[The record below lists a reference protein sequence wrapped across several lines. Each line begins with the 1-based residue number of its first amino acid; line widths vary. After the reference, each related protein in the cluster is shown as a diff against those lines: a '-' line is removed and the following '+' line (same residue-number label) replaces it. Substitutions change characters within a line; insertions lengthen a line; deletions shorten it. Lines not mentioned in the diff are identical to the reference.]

1 MKRRFLSTL
10 MALCLAL
17 SLLPTA
23 AFAAGGDEDAP
34 DTGAGIAT
42 QTSTSLPEPDTNG
55 VVTLQGDVNLGN
67 ERVEISSNV
76 TSIDLNGHTINGRIK
91 VVTPLTITDTS
102 GDADG
107 KITSDQ
113 NSTVFVEYPGNLTL
127 NAGTIEA
134 PKSNGCGAIYNTGSI
149 TINKGTVTGDY
160 GIRSGAQNGGT
171 IVKNDVSL
179 TINGGVVH
187 GDDYGIYTFG
197 PGITNGDVNTV
208 NNEQVTLTI
217 TGGKVECSAGGAA
230 IGTNASSGAY
240 AGYTFTMTDGE
251 IDGNTGTGLYLPAI
265 GINNISGGSITAAQ
279 AIRIASGVL
288 NLTGG
293 TIKST
298 ANDLNDVIAGGTGNA
313 SGALVIGKAGTGYV
327 GDLIVN
333 VSDKAQLINETKGD
347 NPTAIF
353 VTDKTMNHESYKD
366 VIIQVNIEDVN
377 ITGNVLRVS
386 DLTNDS
392 EKENA
397 VGTTTTF
404 NLSGVTIS
412 GNVVNQSTNGN
423 VLLESS
429 EVNGSVSTQKGGS
442 GASVSVKDSTLGST
456 AGNNIIFAGTSI
468 VGGQAQPPTGVA
480 MVNGKIYESL
490 TDTIGNADDGDT
502 VTLLQS
508 IALKAPG
515 GLSAGQGVITIE
527 KDIILDGN
535 NNTITAGEGFA
546 WNTTSNRGEYHVIN
560 IQGGADVTIRDLTID
575 GGKTSTS
582 GARSGINIFTNAGET
597 APTVLLENVHVQN
610 CSTYGVTVGGG
621 SLTANDLTTSGNTWG
636 GVNVDTKNNTNSSF
650 TMNSGLIGEANSV
663 YFENGSN
670 AAVTGK
676 INGGTF
682 AGVVSVA
689 DQEGTTSDVTGV
701 TLTISG
707 GTFKNDVSAY
717 LASGLEWDPST
728 GAVYTPSQGGSSSD
742 SGPATYSPALD
753 VSDGGS
759 IRVSPRTPEAGD
771 EVTITP
777 DPDSGYE
784 VDQVTVTDRDGDEIR
799 VTANR
804 DGTYTFTQPRGRVT
818 IEVTFVRETGETTFS
833 DVSETYWAYD
843 EIEWAYD
850 NGYVNGTSASTFAP
864 GASISRQQIWM
875 ILARLSGGSPAD
887 MAAAREWAMANDIS
901 DGTNPGNAVTRQQLA
916 ALLFRF
922 AQANGYDSGDRGDL
936 SGFPDAGSVA
946 SYAVEALQWAT
957 ASGILNGTS
966 QGTLNPAGTATRAQ
980 FAVMLYRFWNG
991 L

>member
-10 MALCLAL
+10 MALSLAL

-23 AFAAGGDEDAP
+23 AFAAEGDEDAP
-34 DTGAGIAT
+34 DTSAGIAT
-42 QTSTSLPEPDTNG
+42 QAGAGLPDPVNG
-55 VVTLQGDVNLGN
+55 VITLTENVTLTDLWRITQDTVL
-67 ERVEISSNV
+67 
-76 TSIDLNGHTINGRIK
+76 DLNGKTLTLSANIGIVVDGDVTFTVRDSTAATVPQISSDGSYAVTYVSGVIDSENSAIQVQNGASFI
-91 VVTPLTITDTS
+91 LYS
-102 GDADG
+102 G
-107 KITSDQ
+107 KIQSTTGNGVNILGETNPS
-113 NSTVFVEYPGNLTL
+113 NS
-127 NAGTIEA
+127 A
-134 PKSNGCGAIYNTGSI
+134 SI
-149 TINKGTVTGDY
+149 N
-160 GIRSGAQNGGT
+160 SSA
-171 IVKNDVSL
+171 
-179 TINGGVVH
+179 TINGGFISAQE
-187 GDDYGIYTFG
+187 YGIGVYGRTAVLDV
-197 PGITNGDVNTV
+197 TNGVIEARDNAAVAGNGSRESNYTPEGYIINIDGGTLIGRITTGGFASCGIYHPNAGTV
-208 NNEQVTLTI
+208 NVSGGTIISTKGAGIVARAGQTNI
-217 TGGKVECSAGGAA
+217 TGGEILALGDSSLTGKVGDSRVVVTTSGVVLDLAANYGGAQITDGKA
-230 IGTNASSGAY
+230 TNA
-240 AGYTFTMTDGE
+240 DV
-251 IDGNTGTGLYLPAI
+251 
-265 GINNISGGSITAAQ
+265 NISGTAVISGSSKAVDVIETHDGTTVTESDNVV
-279 AIRIASGVL
+279 I
-288 NLTGG
+288 TGG
-293 TIKST
+293 TFQNSSDNSKSEILQ
-298 ANDLNDVIAGGTGNA
+298 DYFPTGA
-313 SGALVIGKAGTGYV
+313 ALT
-327 GDLIVN
+327 
-333 VSDKAQLINETKGD
+333 QNERG
-347 NPTAIF
+347 
-353 VTDKTMNHESYKD
+353 
-366 VIIQVNIEDVN
+366 VIIADETADV
-377 ITGNVLRVS
+377 V
-386 DLTNDS
+386 
-392 EKENA
+392 
-397 VGTTTTF
+397 
-404 NLSGVTIS
+404 
-412 GNVVNQSTNGN
+412 
-423 VLLESS
+423 
-429 EVNGSVSTQKGGS
+429 
-442 GASVSVKDSTLGST
+442 ASVDGVGY
-456 AGNNIIFAGTSI
+456 TSL
-468 VGGQAQPPTGVA
+468 QAA
-480 MVNGKIYESL
+480 I
-490 TDTIGNADDGDT
+490 NAANDGDT

-508 IALKAPG
+508 ITLEAPG

-535 NNTITAGEGFA
+535 NNTITAGDGFA

-560 IQGGADVTIRDLTID
+560 IQDGADVTIRDLTID

-636 GVNVDTKNNTNSSF
+636 GVNVDTKNNTKSSF

-670 AAVTGK
+670 AVVTGK

-682 AGVVSVA
+682 AGDVSVA

-707 GTFKNDVSAY
+707 GTFQNDVSAY

-728 GAVYTPSQGGSSSD
+728 GAVYTPSQGGSSSG
-742 SGPATYSPALD
+742 SSSTTYSPTLD

-759 IRVSPRTPEAGD
+759 IKVSPRTPEAGD

-784 VDQVTVTDRDGDEIR
+784 VDEVLVTDRDGDEIR

-833 DVSETYWAYD
+833 DVPETYWAYD

-864 GASISRQQIWM
+864 GASISRQQVWM

-922 AQANGYDSGDRGDL
+922 AQANGYDSGDRAAL
-936 SGFPDAGSVA
+936 TGFPDAGSVA